1 MENFKNVD
9 PHFVNVYWDDGRHYS
24 RAVAVRH

>member
-9 PHFVNVYWDDGRHYS
+9 PKLVNVYWDDGRTIRCHGS
-24 RAVAVRH
+24 SA